1 MSCFYYSP
9 CYYVRS
15 VVRER
20 ARTIYYNQET
30 ADLLLEKTISIRID
44 GTIIVLMVF
53 ALVLMV
59 LVLACI

>member
-1 MSCFYYSP
+1 MSCFYYAL

-15 VVRER
+15 VVREMAR
-20 ARTIYYNQET
+20 AIYYNQET
-30 ADLLLEKTISIRID
+30 ADLLLEKTISID

-59 LVLACI
+59 LILA